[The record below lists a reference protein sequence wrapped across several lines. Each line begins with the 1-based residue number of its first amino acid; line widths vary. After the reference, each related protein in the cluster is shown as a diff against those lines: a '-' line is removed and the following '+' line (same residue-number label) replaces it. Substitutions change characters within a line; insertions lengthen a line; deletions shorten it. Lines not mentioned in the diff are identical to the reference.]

1 VRRRGERAYRSG
13 AEPLEGERAEA
24 LVGPWRRK
32 WPSGPKEGEEGR
44 SPFFKISKA
53 IFKWILNSFLSFQID
68 HTIQK

>member
-44 SPFFKISKA
+44 SPFFQNLQSH
-53 IFKWILNSFLSFQID
+53 F
-68 HTIQK
+68 